1 MASFNRVVI
10 MGNLTR
16 DPSLRFT
23 PQGTPVG
30 EFGIALNRKRGD
42 QEETSFVEVV
52 VWSKQ
57 AQTCHEYLKKGR
69 LALVE
74 GRLQQ
79 DRWQVE
85 GGETRSRLV
94 VVGERV
100 HFLSNG
106 NGHADK
112 AEEAAVA
119 AAAEGADPTG
129 ADVPF

>member
-1 MASFNRVVI
+1 MHMASFNRVVL

-30 EFGIALNRKRGD
+30 EFGLALNRKRGD

-57 AQTCHEYLKKGR
+57 AQTCHEFLKKGR
-69 LALVE
+69 LVLVE

-79 DRWQVE
+79 DRWQTE
-85 GGETRSRLV
+85 NGETRSRLV

-100 HFLSNG
+100 QFLSAGAG
-106 NGHADK
+106 NGHA
-112 AEEAAVA
+112 AVA
-119 AAAEGADPTG
+119 AEPEGADAPAG
-129 ADVPF
+129 EEVPF

>member
-1 MASFNRVVI
+1 MASFNRVLM

-57 AQTCHEYLKKGR
+57 AQTCHEFLKKGR
-69 LALVE
+69 LVLIE

-85 GGETRSRLV
+85 DGSTRSRLV

-100 HFLSNG
+100 QFLSSGNG
-106 NGHADK
+106 NGHAT
-112 AEEAAVA
+112 VA
-119 AAAEGADPTG
+119 AEPEGAEAPVG
-129 ADVPF
+129 EDVPF